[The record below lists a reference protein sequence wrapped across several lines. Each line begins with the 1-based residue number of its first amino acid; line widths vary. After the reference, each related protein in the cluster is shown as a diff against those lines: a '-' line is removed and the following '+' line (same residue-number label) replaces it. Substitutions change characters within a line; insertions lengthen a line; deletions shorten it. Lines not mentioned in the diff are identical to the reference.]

1 MNARLPN
8 AGIAAQVLRHFIGR
22 SQLRVM
28 LDGCRGEE
36 GAFFLAKLDTLAA
49 LVESMPRVYAQDGKG
64 DQAIAHLHYFTGSS
78 DWYITERDTTDEQ
91 LQAFGLADLFGD
103 GGELGYIWVAELIAA
118 GAELDLHW
126 TPKTLEQCRRS

>member
-1 MNARLPN
+1 MNARP

-22 SQLRVM
+22 RQLRVM

-36 GAFFLAKLDTLAA
+36 GAFFLSKLDALAA